1 MKFIFIFLNNKLIT
15 CDTILPFVVD
25 LKKYNPD
32 LKVKFITFNLAT
44 LNVIYKNTNL
54 INIINEYGTINVL
67 GWLKTDYGKI
77 LRILCKV
84 IHILKIILYSII
96 FKSKNIHFKGL
107 EHFPFNLIYLINK
120 NNTYLFEGNC
130 WGHSLNVFKA
140 DDIFYE
146 NKKRGIEEKE
156 FKSYKYLVSFSQD
169 WPQIKF
175 CGRKKKF
182 NYLIPSTRLS
192 KNWLNTCKKHA
203 EFILTSKPKWMNE
216 KFKNKKKILY
226 VLGSL
231 GKFPTIDKSC
241 TGESLLYDTLDLIL
255 QNTDC
260 IILLK
265 PHAITDIARLNLI
278 INKFNTN
285 RVFITYNH
293 IAVISYYCDYAL
305 ANYFSYALTDAWVN
319 GIKTIEYT
327 KYDKEVLIISNGESL
342 EPKYIDSFIN
352 DNPQE
357 LIKELRNPYKKFI
370 RKNSTKLHQDYRKL
384 IETISK

>member
-25 LKKYNPD
+25 LKKHNPS
-32 LKVKFITFNLAT
+32 LKIKFITFNLAT
-44 LNVIYKNTNL
+44 LDIINKNTNL

-67 GWLKTDYGKI
+67 GWLKNDYT
-77 LRILCKV
+77 RIVRIFLKLT
-84 IHILKIILYSII
+84 HILKIILASLL
-96 FKSKNIHFKGL
+96 FNCKNIHFKGL
-107 EHFPFNLIYLINK
+107 GRFPFNLIYFFNK
-120 NNTYLFEGNC
+120 NKTFLFEGNC
-130 WGHSLNVFKA
+130 WGHTLNVFKA
-140 DDIFYE
+140 DKIFYE
-146 NKKRGIEEKE
+146 KKKGIEEKE
-156 FKSYKYLVSFSQD
+156 LKSYKYLVSFSQD

-175 CGRKKKF
+175 CSRKKKV

-192 KNWLNTCKKHA
+192 ENWLNVCKKHS
-203 EFILTSKPKWMNE
+203 EFILTSRPKWMNE
-216 KFKNKKKILY
+216 KFKNKKIIIY

-231 GKFPTIDKSC
+231 GKFPTIDKAS
-241 TGESLLYDTLDLIL
+241 TGESLFYDTLDLIL

-327 KYDKEVLIISNGESL
+327 KYDKEVLTITNGESL

-357 LIKELRNPYKKFI
+357 LIKELKNPYKKFI
-370 RKNSTKLHQDYRKL
+370 RNNSTKLHQDYRKL